1 MVYKRFRVQVAARL
15 VALMGTL
22 LAAVILFNG
31 TGLYATTAL
40 VCAFAAGQ
48 AWSLIRFV
56 ERTNLDL
63 TRFLDAIRFS
73 DFSQSFAKKQGA
85 SFDGLAEA
93 FNGVLAEFRKVRA
106 DREEHYN
113 FLETITQHV
122 GVGLLSFTP
131 EGKVGLI
138 NTAAKRLLSVNH
150 LSELRALAPSNP
162 ELVEALRALKPGDR
176 VVEKFAGFPDPVQ
189 LVIHA
194 TEVRL
199 REQPFILVSLQNI
212 QSELDEKEMDA
223 WQKLIRVLT
232 HEIMNSV
239 TPISS
244 LASTAAGLLDEGRAV
259 GPAGALAATPDPG
272 SELTTDLRDALR
284 TIEKRSRGLL
294 HFVEAYR
301 DMTLIPRPSISIVRI
316 ADLFGRVRTLMEP
329 QLAGDGVA
337 FEASVDPPTLELSAD
352 PELVEQV
359 LINLVQNAGQALEG
373 RPDGRIGLSARLD
386 RRGRIL
392 IVVVDNGPGMSKAAQ
407 EKIFVPFY
415 TTKEKGSGIG
425 LSLSRQIMRL
435 HDGAINCRSKEGEGS
450 AFTLRF

>member
-1 MVYKRFRVQVAARL
+1 MVYKRFRFQVAARL
-15 VALMGTL
+15 VALTGTL
-22 LAAVILFNG
+22 LAAVVLFNE

-56 ERTNLDL
+56 ERTNIDL

-73 DFSQSFAKKQGA
+73 DFSQSFGKKQGA
-85 SFDGLAEA
+85 SFDGLADA

-150 LSELRALAPSNP
+150 LTELRALAPANP
-162 ELVEALRALKPGDR
+162 ELVEALRKLKPGDR
-176 VVEKFAGFPDPVQ
+176 VVGKFAGFPDPVQ
-189 LVIHA
+189 LVMHA

-199 REQPFILVSLQNI
+199 REQPYILVSLQNI

-244 LASTAAGLLDEGRAV
+244 LAATAAGLLDEGRTGAPGV
-259 GPAGALAATPDPG
+259 RPGAGPDAGAETA
-272 SELTTDLRDALR
+272 SDLREALQ

-301 DMTLIPRPSISIVRI
+301 TMTLIPRPEARI
-316 ADLFGRVRTLMEP
+316 FPVADLFSRVRTLMEP
-329 QLAGDGVA
+329 QCSADGVA
-337 FEASVDPPTLELSAD
+337 FSTAVDPPALELSAD

-359 LINLVQNAGQALEG
+359 LINLVQNAGHAAAG
-373 RPDGRIGLSARLD
+373 RPGARISMTSRLD
-386 RRGRIL
+386 RKGNVQIE
-392 IVVVDNGPGMSKAAQ
+392 VADNGCGMSAAVQ
-407 EKIFVPFY
+407 EKIFVPFF

-425 LSLSRQIMRL
+425 LSLSRQIMRM
-435 HDGAINCRSKEGEGS
+435 HGGTIACRSKEEEG
-450 AFTLRF
+450 AVFTLKF